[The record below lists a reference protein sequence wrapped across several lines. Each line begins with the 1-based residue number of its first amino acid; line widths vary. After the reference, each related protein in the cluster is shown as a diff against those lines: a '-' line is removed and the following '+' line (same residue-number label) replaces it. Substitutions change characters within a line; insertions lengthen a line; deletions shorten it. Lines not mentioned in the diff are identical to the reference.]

1 MSEDGI
7 KRLVQCENRAR
18 ERLNSARREHEQMK
32 AQASRDAMEIV
43 EQLKQKNS
51 ERLEALEREINE
63 YIKMVEEKLR
73 AGNEVGIESLR
84 NVRNRESI
92 IEALVRRVTL

>member
-32 AQASRDAMEIV
+32 AQASRDAMEVV

-73 AGNEVGIESLR
+73 AGNEVRIESLR